1 VAALAAQLPAAEALL
16 SRGAWVDAT
25 DSDDATPLLLAA
37 RAGCGALVRR
47 LLRAGAARDAADKR
61 GLTPLAHAVANDAPE
76 ATQAL
81 LSAGA
86 DATLRPRGF
95 SLLHLACALG
105 AVRAAR
111 LLLAHGGGGDKAC
124 SVRDARNAEGLTPA
138 HAAAAAAQPAALA
151 LVLGWRDGGAADV
164 DARAADGSTPLD
176 CAAAAAAA
184 GDAPEEAAACE
195 AALRARGARRGADIK
210 PSSSAAAAATAAAD
224 VASYDDATRE
234 ACAFAALPPG
244 AQARQLERWAAACA
258 APGVAPP
265 PAAPPAGVPSAAAAH
280 LHAAGLLRLDAE
292 LDEVVARLLDDDT
305 WQERM
310 ADPSVRAAVEEVQA
324 DANAVLKWGD
334 NPACMAA
341 LGELRRLQAFCKPR
355 GLKTSLPA
363 LLRRADNTPA
373 DARARME
380 RCAFVGALAHSIVR
394 AVACDAVFVC

>member
-1 VAALAAQLPAAEALL
+1 VAALSAQLPAAEALL

-25 DSDDATPLLLAA
+25 DGGDATPLSLAA
-37 RAGCGALVRR
+37 RAACGPLVRR
-47 LLRAGAARDAADKR
+47 LLRAGAARDAADAR

-76 ATQAL
+76 AVEAL

-86 DATLRPRGF
+86 DAATCPRGY
-95 SLLHLACALG
+95 SLLHLAAALG

-111 LLLAHGGGGDKAC
+111 LLLAHAAAGGGAC
-124 SVRDARNAEGLTPA
+124 SVRDARNAERLTPA
-138 HAAAAAAQPAALA
+138 HAAAAAAQPGALA
-151 LVLGWRDGGAADV
+151 LILGWRDGGAADV
-164 DARAADGSTPLD
+164 DARAADGTTPLD

-195 AALRARGARRGADIK
+195 AALRARGARRGADITAA
-210 PSSSAAAAATAAAD
+210 SSSAGASSADASASVDAATL
-224 VASYDDATRE
+224 E
-234 ACAFAALPPG
+234 ARAFAALPPG

-265 PAAPPAGVPSAAAAH
+265 PAAPPAGVPLAAAAH

-292 LDEVVARLLDDDT
+292 LDEVVARLLEDDT

-310 ADPSVRAAVEEVQA
+310 AEPEVRAAVEEVQA
-324 DANAVLKWGD
+324 DANAVLKWDG
-334 NPACMAA
+334 NAACMAA

-363 LLRRADNTPA
+363 LLRRKDNTPA

-380 RCAFVGALAHSIVR
+380 RCVVWRALSFVRRACVCALL
-394 AVACDAVFVC
+394 C